1 MTNTAWQRIIGL
13 EELRSAGGIAS
24 RQIDRRRLAVFSI
37 KEDIFVTADLC
48 THGGGR
54 LSEGYLEGYE
64 IECPLHQGRF
74 DVRTGAVTAAP
85 CVRPVRTFPARVA
98 GDGVEAELP
107 VFDPGESM

>member
-1 MTNTAWQRIIGL
+1 M
-13 EELRSAGGIAS
+13 
-24 RQIDRRRLAVFSI
+24 FSI

-85 CVRPVRTFPARVA
+85 CVRAVRTFRARVVDDA
-98 GDGVEAELP
+98 VEAQLP
-107 VFDPGESM
+107 VSDPGENS